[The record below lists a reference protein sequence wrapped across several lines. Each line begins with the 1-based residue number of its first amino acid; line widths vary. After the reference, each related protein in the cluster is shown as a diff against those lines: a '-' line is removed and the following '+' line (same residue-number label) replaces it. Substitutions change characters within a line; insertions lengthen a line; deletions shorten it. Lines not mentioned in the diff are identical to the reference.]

1 MHQIIQRRVSR
12 QVRIGSV
19 LVGGDAPVMVQ
30 SMTNTDTADADG
42 TTRQVFDLARAGSE
56 VVRLTVN
63 SAEAAAAGKSSMQWA
78 ATSRWLVTF
87 TSTGTN
93 C

>member
-30 SMTNTDTADADG
+30 SMTNTDTADVEAN
-42 TTRQVFDLARAGSE
+42 TTRRMPCRRQRP
-56 VVRLTVN
+56 T
-63 SAEAAAAGKSSMQWA
+63 AE
-78 ATSRWLVTF
+78 
-87 TSTGTN
+87 
-93 C
+93 